1 MPRAAVV
8 TGANRGLGLEIACA
22 LASAGATVVMA
33 CRDAAKGEAAA
44 AAVRRRVPQA
54 SVQVMPLDL
63 ADLASIRSFAADVG
77 AAFPKLDILVNNA
90 SAILVPRA
98 ATRDG
103 FEMHMGV
110 NHLGTFALTG
120 LLLERLKVAGAARVV
135 NTSSIAHKM
144 AKHLP
149 LDDLQYRHGRYV
161 EMEAYGRSK
170 WAALLFTL
178 ELDRRLHKAGLP
190 IITAAAHPGW
200 SNTNPGRGGLAM
212 RAMNALLAQSP
223 AMGAQ
228 PALYAATMPDVRG
241 GDYFGPGGMGELR
254 GPPKRAAMRPEARD
268 PAAAA
273 RLWELSEALTG
284 VKYLSQP
291 VMPA

>member
-1 MPRAAVV
+1 MPRAAVI
-8 TGANRGLGLEIACA
+8 TGANRGLGLEIAGA
-22 LASAGATVVMA
+22 LAGAGATVVMA

-44 AAVRRRVPQA
+44 AAVLRRAPQA
-54 SVQVMPLDL
+54 RVQVMPLDL
-63 ADLASIRSFAADVG
+63 ADLTSIRSFAAGVG

-110 NHLGTFALTG
+110 NHLGAFALTG
-120 LLLERLKVAGAARVV
+120 LLLERLKAAGAARVV

-144 AKHLP
+144 AKRLP
-149 LDDLQYRHGRYV
+149 LDDLQYREGPYV

-170 WAALLFTL
+170 WATLLFTL
-178 ELDRRLHKAGLP
+178 ELDRRLRKAGLP
-190 IITAAAHPGW
+190 IVTAAAHPGW
-200 SNTNPGRGGLAM
+200 SNTNPDRGGLAM

-228 PALYAATMPDVRG
+228 PAVYAATMPDVRG

-273 RLWELSEALTG
+273 QLWELSQQLTG
-284 VKYLSQP
+284 VSYL
-291 VMPA
+291 